1 MAENVQWIRL
11 KVGMFDGSSFKKIKR
26 AKIGGVSYRDKL
38 TAVWFELLDLAGKSN
53 CDGYLIGSNE
63 IPYQSFEDIATI
75 TELKAISQ
83 RIQVAKM
90 LKEKRVYTEIA
101 EATGASTATI
111 SRVNKC
117 LNYGQGGYDLV
128 LDRINS
134 KGK

>member
-1 MAENVQWIRL
+1 MGLKELEFKNDLDMLFQAILEWENIDECY
-11 KVGMFDGSSFKKIKR
+11 KF
-26 AKIGGVSYRDKL
+26 
-38 TAVWFELLDLAGKSN
+38 
-53 CDGYLIGSNE
+53 
-63 IPYQSFEDIATI
+63 FEDIATI
-75 TELKAISQ
+75 AELKAISQ

-90 LKEKRVYTEIA
+90 LREKRVYTEIA